1 MDIKSKLRSPEID
14 NVIIDSMASMK
25 NDIFDSYRDSHSKR
39 RGYRGFLSLIWN
51 LFQCNRIAKSS
62 NKGFEFELTIKF
74 PINKWFK

>member
-1 MDIKSKLRSPEID
+1 MDIENKLRSPEID

-39 RGYRGFLSLIWN
+39 TGHRGFLSMIWN
-51 LFQCNRIAKSS
+51 MFQHNKCSKRTGKS
-62 NKGFEFELTIKF
+62 FIITIKF